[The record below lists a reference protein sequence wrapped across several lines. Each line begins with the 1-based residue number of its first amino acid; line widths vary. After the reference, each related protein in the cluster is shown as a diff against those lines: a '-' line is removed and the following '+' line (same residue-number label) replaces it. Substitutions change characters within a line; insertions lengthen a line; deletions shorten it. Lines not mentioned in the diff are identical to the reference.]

1 MVRGDVKTDCVNVV
15 VASRH
20 PSESVL
26 REFCLSMVT
35 SLFRFFK

>member
-26 REFCLSMVT
+26 REFCLSKVT